1 METGQS
7 ELLSGSIWDK
17 ALKFAV
23 PLAFTGML
31 QQLFSATDVAIV
43 GRFVGKTAMAAVGSN
58 APIVGLIV
66 NLFVGISV
74 GGNVVI
80 ARCIGQGNSRRTR
93 EAAHTAVMLALIC
106 GVLVAV
112 LGSLVAGPM
121 ISLLGVPE
129 DVRAYSVLYL
139 RIYFLGA
146 PFIMLYNFQS
156 SIFRSVGNTKTPL
169 ICLAIGGVANVACN
183 LFFILELNMTVDGVA
198 YATVIA
204 NAISSALLYIFLR
217 REKSDIRISPKH
229 LSIDTIL
236 MKQMLTIGLPSGIQG
251 MVFSISNLCVQ
262 SAINSLG
269 SNVMAASS
277 AAFYVEIFVFYVT
290 NSFGQACVTF
300 IGQNYGADK
309 RKRCRSIVKQIL
321 ALNILFTIA
330 CSIAIILAG
339 PTLLGLFNS
348 DPQIVSIGMVR
359 VKILMYGEFLSAMM
373 ETFSGALRGFGKS
386 MPPAIITLLAVCGT
400 RIAWVYTVFAKSGTL
415 GVLMTI
421 YPLSWFAAAAI
432 LIVVYRRFAK
442 KRLVE

>member
-217 REKSDIRISPKH
+217 REKSDIRIIPKH

-236 MKQMLTIGLPSGIQG
+236 MKQMLAIGLPSGIQG